1 MTPPISATPIVAVAS
16 GKGGVGKSS
25 IALALARALTAS
37 GVRVGLVDAD
47 LSGPDIPRMVGLRR
61 DVPTASLR
69 IADFG
74 PHRTD
79 LEAIEVDGMQI
90 ASAGFLMAGTQA
102 FSVGEGFADM
112 LLTRLITRTQWNSR
126 DILIVDLP
134 PGTTS
139 IGNAL
144 RIADRL
150 AVILVVTPAEVSHL
164 DSHRLTTVL
173 NHLKV
178 PVLGGIENMAYL
190 SCPSCAHHIE
200 LHPPT
205 PADRTIWNRGIS
217 KLASLPYRPG
227 AAPTVTDLAPVT
239 TTVRD
244 YLSGDD

>member
-1 MTPPISATPIVAVAS
+1 MTSPISAIPIVAVAS

-25 IALALARALTAS
+25 IALALARALTDD

-69 IADFG
+69 ITDFG

-79 LEAIEVDGMQI
+79 LEAVEVDGIQI

-102 FSVGEGFADM
+102 FTAGEGFADM
-112 LLTRLITRTQWNSR
+112 LLTRLITRTQWNR
-126 DILIVDLP
+126 RQLLIVDLP

-139 IGNAL
+139 VGYAL

-150 AVILVVTPAEVSHL
+150 AVLLVVTPAEVSHL

-173 NHLKV
+173 NRLEI
-178 PVLGGIENMAYL
+178 PVLGGVENMAYL
-190 SCPSCAHHIE
+190 CCPGCAHRIE
-200 LHPPT
+200 LHSPT
-205 PADRTIWNRGIS
+205 PADRTIWHRGIS
-217 KLASLPYRPG
+217 KLASVPYRPG
-227 AAPTVTDLAPVT
+227 STPTVTDLAPVT
-239 TTVRD
+239 AAVRA
-244 YLSGDD
+244 YLSHDR